1 MLNNIWYFDELK
13 RNNFVDKLK
22 MSRFCMKFS
31 EKKNH
36 DFSQVSISLQNAVVI
51 SIQEEQDIQIWN
63 KATLWNFGFWNL
75 LLPLPMVIQSPES

>member
-1 MLNNIWYFDELK
+1 
-13 RNNFVDKLK
+13 
-22 MSRFCMKFS
+22 MKFS

-63 KATLWNFGFWNL
+63 KATL
-75 LLPLPMVIQSPES
+75 